1 MPAGEFVKAE
11 EEKPAEF
18 RYALNTA
25 TIRGHNL
32 SVAEEV
38 EIAARAG
45 YDAIEP
51 WIDRL
56 QQYVDAG
63 KSAKD
68 LGKRIRDRG
77 LTVDGCI
84 AFTRWIVDDDTQRK
98 AALEETRRAMDL
110 LQQLGGKRI
119 AAPPAGATEQADL
132 NLFRAADRYRALL
145 ELGDRMGIVPVVEL
159 WGFSKSLSWLG
170 EVAMVAIESG
180 HRKAC
185 LLPDVFHL
193 YRGGS
198 GFAGL
203 KELSAAALPIVH
215 VNDYPAEPPR
225 AEIKDTSRVYPGDGV
240 APLTAMVRDLR
251 SIGFQGVLSL
261 ELFNPTY
268 YRQDALEVALTGLR
282 KTKEVVRSATDN

>member
-1 MPAGEFVKAE
+1 MPVNASTAAE
-11 EEKPAEF
+11 GEKPAAF

-25 TIRGHNL
+25 TIRGQSL
-32 SVAEEV
+32 SVTEEV

-56 QQYVDAG
+56 QQYVAAG
-63 KSAKD
+63 KSVKD
-68 LGKRIRDRG
+68 LARRIRDRG
-77 LTVDGCI
+77 LTVEGCI
-84 AFTRWIVDDDTQRK
+84 AFTHWIVDDDIQRK
-98 AALEETRRAMDL
+98 RALEETRRAMDL

-119 AAPPAGATEQADL
+119 AAPPAGATEQANL
-132 NLFRAADRYRALL
+132 NLLKAAERYRALL
-145 ELGDRMGIVPVVEL
+145 ELGDQMGIVPVVEL
-159 WGFSKSLSWLG
+159 WGFSKSLSRLG
-170 EVAMVAIESG
+170 EVALVAIESG
-180 HRKAC
+180 HGKAC

-193 YRGGS
+193 YKGGS

-225 AEIKDTSRVYPGDGV
+225 AEIKDASRVYPGDGV
-240 APLTAMVRDLR
+240 APLKAMVRDLR
-251 SIGFQGVLSL
+251 SIGFHGVLSL
-261 ELFNPTY
+261 ELFNPSY

-282 KTKEVVRSATDN
+282 KTKEIVRSATDN